1 MNTITD
7 EVIKRFELYLYEEE
21 RSNNTIEKYMRDV
34 CFFREWLQDRS
45 IDKSVVIE
53 YKKRVVRKVCDE
65 KREFDVKYDNLLLA
79 DIPQNTPKR
88 FYTIK
93 TNEYMINNSDFL
105 ICYVQRSWGGAIK
118 TYKYAKRKNLQ
129 IYNIAEKPIS

>member
-1 MNTITD
+1 MFAFSGSGCKT
-7 EVIKRFELYLYEEE
+7 EVLINQLLL
-21 RSNNTIEKYMRDV
+21 N
-34 CFFREWLQDRS
+34 
-45 IDKSVVIE
+45 
-53 YKKRVVRKVCDE
+53 KKRVVRKVCDE

>member
-53 YKKRVVRKVCDE
+53 
-65 KREFDVKYDNLLLA
+65 
-79 DIPQNTPKR
+79 
-88 FYTIK
+88 
-93 TNEYMINNSDFL
+93 
-105 ICYVQRSWGGAIK
+105 
-118 TYKYAKRKNLQ
+118 
-129 IYNIAEKPIS
+129 